1 MNFNEWISIY
11 VCLILL
17 LSFRVQ
23 DLSISNRIHFVYYN
37 FELFDHKMNDPF
49 PTS

>member
-1 MNFNEWISIY
+1 MDIY
-11 VCLILL
+11 VCLNLL

-37 FELFDHKMNDPF
+37 FELFDHKMNDISPLEV
-49 PTS
+49 SLKI